1 MKFELLYSEM
11 DLRELELML
20 QEKMPRLELSV
31 FDMVKEVYEGNGKG
45 LLITAWE
52 KIKEIAVVQ
61 LADVKS
67 TFITIIVII
76 LISAL
81 FSTFKDTFQNVH

>member
-31 FDMVKEVYEGNGKG
+31 FDMVKEVYEGNG
-45 LLITAWE
+45 
-52 KIKEIAVVQ
+52 
-61 LADVKS
+61 
-67 TFITIIVII
+67 
-76 LISAL
+76 
-81 FSTFKDTFQNVH
+81 